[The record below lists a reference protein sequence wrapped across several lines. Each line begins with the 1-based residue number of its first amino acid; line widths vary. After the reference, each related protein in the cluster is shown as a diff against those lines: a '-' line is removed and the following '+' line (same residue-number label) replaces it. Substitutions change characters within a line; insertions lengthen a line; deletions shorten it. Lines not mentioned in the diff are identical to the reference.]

1 MNKSTTF
8 KKNLMILMFLIIN
21 IVFFNYFKIQLLL
34 FDREQRLY
42 SYYVEV
48 FLKFIKFFLNYD
60 I

>member
-21 IVFFNYFKIQLLL
+21 IVFNYFKIQLLL